1 MHQIAVSAA
10 LSNPHFIIS
19 ICFDVV
25 TPLSTIFSFPWD
37 FICSYR
43 LIADPILFQFG
54 LKMLHLLVGAS
65 AMGSIG
71 PISFLV
77 WFEDVK
83 SSRQFRFRL
92 LLALD

>member
-19 ICFDVV
+19 ICFDVRHYQQFLV
-25 TPLSTIFSFPWD
+25 FLRI
-37 FICSYR
+37 
-43 LIADPILFQFG
+43 LHAVIADPILFQFG

-83 SSRQFRFRL
+83 SSRQFRFQL
-92 LLALD
+92 LLALG